1 MKDGKAQPTNRTGST
16 SVSQS
21 ENLLGS
27 IEILASLAPEQL
39 RDLEKRCRWRRYD
52 PNDQILDQDDQNRD
66 VYFVVSGEVRIVNYS
81 LTGREVALARVGAG
95 GFFGELSAID
105 ERPRSASAVAL
116 SKCQLASLS
125 PLAFN
130 DLVMRHAE
138 IAARVMRQL
147 AAVVRSCDER
157 IMDLSTLSAMQ
168 RVYMDLLRRCEEIM
182 PNSGIWAVRKL
193 PTQQTIANRAS
204 TSRETVARAMSQIT
218 SGGIVERKDRI
229 LYIRDRPRLE
239 QLAQALEVEGDES
252 TVR

>member
-1 MKDGKAQPTNRTGST
+1 MTWTGPI

-21 ENLLGS
+21 ENPLGS
-27 IEILASLAPEQL
+27 IEILACLTSEQL

-52 PNDQILDQDDQNRD
+52 ADDQILDRDDENRD

-116 SKCQLASLS
+116 SKCHLASLS
-125 PLAFN
+125 PVAFN
-130 DLVMRHAE
+130 DLVIRHAE

-147 AAVVRSCDER
+147 AAIVRSCDER